1 MAEYPYQR
9 PANGLLERRLTRL
22 EMQGEHHHEEIED
35 LWDAQHRQD
44 DRHNAMVDRIRSMAF
59 QVVAAIA
66 GSAILVLVNILLGRA
81 TG

>member
-22 EMQGEHHHEEIED
+22 EIQGEHYHEEIED
-35 LWDAQHRQD
+35 LWSAHHRQT
-44 DRHNAMVDRIRSMAF
+44 AIIDRIRSIAF

-66 GSAILVLVNILLGRA
+66 GSVLLVLVNILLGRA